1 MMDMDLDNNDASTV
15 LHTVDGTMSA
25 RDFALWGVEDVA
37 YIRFAQI
44 DGKKGWG
51 IFAADGSAIGVAA
64 ERELAFAAARQNDL
78 EPLSVH

>member
-1 MMDMDLDNNDASTV
+1 MDMDMDNDVSAK
-15 LHTVDGTMSA
+15 LLTVDGNISA
-25 RDFALWGVEDVA
+25 GDFALWGMEDVA
-37 YIRFAQI
+37 YIRFASV
-44 DGKKGWG
+44 DGKKGWA